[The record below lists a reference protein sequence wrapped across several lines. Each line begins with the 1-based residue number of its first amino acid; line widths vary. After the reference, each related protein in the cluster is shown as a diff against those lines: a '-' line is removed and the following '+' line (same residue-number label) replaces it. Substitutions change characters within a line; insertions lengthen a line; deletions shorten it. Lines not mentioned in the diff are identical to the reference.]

1 MNQMGRKTWHRML
14 SDRGQ
19 IMINLTKKTQTR
31 HVGRQGVWCML
42 LKSQYGDAAERMRS
56 PALGLSGWS
65 STGPFGI

>member
-42 LKSQYGDAAERMRS
+42 LKSQYGDAAERMR
-56 PALGLSGWS
+56 
-65 STGPFGI
+65 